1 MAVFTMVTVLV
12 PCVFVT
18 AVGLGRIAPSFTART
33 CTAVREVENA

>member
-18 AVGLGRIAPSFTART
+18 AVGLGWIALSFTART
-33 CTAVREVENA
+33 CTAVQEVENA